1 MICIMSFISSV
12 KIIKVVVPGPCLF
25 FLILASIAESD
36 AVIPNGAKICFAKG
50 IANFKNGPANL
61 LSNDPK
67 NPPDCIIIE
76 I

>member
-1 MICIMSFISSV
+1 MSFISSV
-12 KIIKVVVPGPCLF
+12 KIIKVVVPGPCIF
-25 FLILASIAESD
+25 SIASIAESD